1 MATYKNFASA
11 HWRKWIAGVAA
22 GVLLTGCAMTPNG
35 RGGVMLGLDTAELFG
50 TPVSTF
56 RLRDGTEGTLRKDP
70 KGKYSIKL
78 SQAFRVVPLD
88 KAVTAR
94 VARVE
99 NVGERTVVIV
109 ETQERG
115 CAYRYEVLAFQ
126 GTDVLQW
133 TVGNCKDRPRVE
145 LAADGRS
152 LNIDFPNYNRLSR
165 MVYTDSRLLN
175 ASVPVPPGVD
185 TRAQPFA
192 DDALRATGPVIAN
205 LPGSEANG
213 GRVIPA
219 PPAAAPA
226 SAPAPKTTSRTASR
240 NRRQVAQE
248 AAAPARTVPSAP
260 AMTAPAAR
268 AADSASRV
276 PAAMSFQTEEIKPVV
291 LDLRK

>member
-1 MATYKNFASA
+1 MTTYKNFASA
-11 HWRKWIAGVAA
+11 HWRTLIAGVAV

-35 RGGVMLGLDTAELFG
+35 RGGVLMGLDTAELFG
-50 TPVSTF
+50 TPISTF

-133 TVGNCKDRPRVE
+133 TVGNCKDRPRVDV
-145 LAADGRS
+145 AADGKS

-165 MVYTDSRLLN
+165 MIYTDNRLLN
-175 ASVPVPPGVD
+175 ASVAVPPGVD

-192 DDALRATGPVIAN
+192 DDALRGTGPAIATMPAGN
-205 LPGSEANG
+205 DS

-219 PPAAAPA
+219 PPAPT
-226 SAPAPKTTSRTASR
+226 SAPAPAATPKTGSRASAR
-240 NRRQVAQE
+240 PRRQDTAAKAATPAAISLPAPRAA
-248 AAAPARTVPSAP
+248 AAAPAAP
-260 AMTAPAAR
+260 MI
-268 AADSASRV
+268 
-276 PAAMSFQTEEIKPVV
+276 FQAEEIKPVV

>member
-1 MATYKNFASA
+1 MTMYKNFASA
-11 HWRKWIAGVAA
+11 HWRKLAMGLAA

-35 RGGVMLGLDTAELFG
+35 RGGVLVGLDTAELFG
-50 TPVSTF
+50 TPISTF

-88 KAVTAR
+88 KAITAR

-145 LAADGRS
+145 LAADAKS

-165 MVYTDSRLLN
+165 MIYTDNRLLN
-175 ASVPVPPGVD
+175 ASVAVPPGVD

-192 DDALRATGPVIAN
+192 DDALRATGPAIATM
-205 LPGSEANG
+205 PGSDS

-219 PPAAAPA
+219 PPAPAPAAAPKA
-226 SAPAPKTTSRTASR
+226 GSRAGAKARRQDTPARAPAAISLPAPRA
-240 NRRQVAQE
+240 A
-248 AAAPARTVPSAP
+248 AAAPAAP
-260 AMTAPAAR
+260 MI
-268 AADSASRV
+268 
-276 PAAMSFQTEEIKPVV
+276 FQAEEIKPVV
-291 LDLRK
+291 IDLRK

>member
-1 MATYKNFASA
+1 MTTYKIFASA
-11 HWRKWIAGVAA
+11 HWRTLIAGVAA

-35 RGGVMLGLDTAELFG
+35 RGGVMVGLDTAELFG
-50 TPVSTF
+50 TPMSTF

-70 KGKYSIKL
+70 QGKYSIKL
-78 SQAFRVVPLD
+78 SQAFRVVPL
-88 KAVTAR
+88 ANAITAR

-109 ETQERG
+109 ETQERN

-145 LAADGRS
+145 LAADAKS

-165 MVYTDSRLLN
+165 MIYTDNRLLN
-175 ASVPVPPGVD
+175 ASVAVPPGVD

-192 DDALRATGPVIAN
+192 DDALRATGPVIATV
-205 LPGSEANG
+205 PGGDS

-226 SAPAPKTTSRTASR
+226 PAAAPKAGSRASAKP
-240 NRRQVAQE
+240 RRQESQAR
-248 AAAPARTVPSAP
+248 AAAPAAISLPAQRSA
-260 AMTAPAAR
+260 APAA
-268 AADSASRV
+268 A
-276 PAAMSFQTEEIKPVV
+276 PMIFQAEEIKPLVI
-291 LDLRK
+291 DLRK

>member
-1 MATYKNFASA
+1 MTTYKNFASA
-11 HWRKWIAGVAA
+11 HWRKLIAGVAV

-35 RGGVMLGLDTAELFG
+35 RGGVMVGLDTAELFG
-50 TPVSTF
+50 TPMSTF

-78 SQAFRVVPLD
+78 SQAFRVVPL
-88 KAVTAR
+88 ANAITAR

-145 LAADGRS
+145 LAADAKS

-165 MVYTDSRLLN
+165 MIYTDNRLLN
-175 ASVPVPPGVD
+175 ASVAVPPGVD

-192 DDALRATGPVIAN
+192 DDALRATGPVIASM
-205 LPGSEANG
+205 PGDNN

-226 SAPAPKTTSRTASR
+226 PAAAPKAGRRASAKPRRQETPARAVAPAAISLPAPRSAAPAP
-240 NRRQVAQE
+240 
-248 AAAPARTVPSAP
+248 AAP
-260 AMTAPAAR
+260 MI
-268 AADSASRV
+268 
-276 PAAMSFQTEEIKPVV
+276 FQAEEIKPVV
-291 LDLRK
+291 IDLRK

>member
-1 MATYKNFASA
+1 MTMYKNFASA
-11 HWRKWIAGVAA
+11 HWRKLMAGLAA

-35 RGGVMLGLDTAELFG
+35 RGGVLMGLDTAELFG
-50 TPVSTF
+50 TPLSTF

-70 KGKYSIKL
+70 QGKYSIKL
-78 SQAFRVVPLD
+78 SQAFRVVPL
-88 KAVTAR
+88 ANAITAR

-145 LAADGRS
+145 LAADAKS

-165 MVYTDSRLLN
+165 MIYTDNRLLN
-175 ASVPVPPGVD
+175 ASVAVPPGVD
-185 TRAQPFA
+185 THAQPFA
-192 DDALRATGPVIAN
+192 DDALRATGPVMTS
-205 LPGSEANG
+205 LPAGDGS

-226 SAPAPKTTSRTASR
+226 PAAAPKAGSRASAKPRRQESQAKAAPTAISLPAPRA
-240 NRRQVAQE
+240 A
-248 AAAPARTVPSAP
+248 AAAPAAP
-260 AMTAPAAR
+260 MI
-268 AADSASRV
+268 
-276 PAAMSFQTEEIKPVV
+276 FQAEEVKPVV
-291 LDLRK
+291 IDLRK

>member
-1 MATYKNFASA
+1 MTTYKNFLST
-11 HWRKWIAGVAA
+11 HGRKLALGLAA

-35 RGGVMLGLDTAELFG
+35 RGGVMVGLDTAELFG
-50 TPVSTF
+50 TPISTF
-56 RLRDGTEGTLRKDP
+56 RLRDGMEGTLRKDP
-70 KGKYSIKL
+70 QGKYSIKL
-78 SQAFRVVPLD
+78 SQAFRVVPL
-88 KAVTAR
+88 ANAITAR

-145 LAADGRS
+145 LAADAKS

-165 MVYTDSRLLN
+165 MIYTDNRLLN
-175 ASVPVPPGVD
+175 ASVAVPPGVD

-192 DDALRATGPVIAN
+192 DDALRATGPALATV
-205 LPGSEANG
+205 PGNDS

-219 PPAAAPA
+219 PPAPT
-226 SAPAPKTTSRTASR
+226 SAPAPAATPKTGSRASAKP
-240 NRRQVAQE
+240 RRQEAQ
-248 AAAPARTVPSAP
+248 ARVAAPAAISLPAPRTATSAQ
-260 AMTAPAAR
+260 AAP
-268 AADSASRV
+268 
-276 PAAMSFQTEEIKPVV
+276 MIFQAEEIKPVV
-291 LDLRK
+291 IDLRK

>member
-1 MATYKNFASA
+1 MTTYKNFASA
-11 HWRKWIAGVAA
+11 HWRKLAMGVAA

-35 RGGVMLGLDTAELFG
+35 RGGVMMGLDTAELFG
-50 TPVSTF
+50 TPLSTF

-70 KGKYSIKL
+70 QGKYSIKL
-78 SQAFRVVPLD
+78 SQAFRVVPLAN
-88 KAVTAR
+88 AVTAR

-145 LAADGRS
+145 LAADAKS
-152 LNIDFPNYNRLSR
+152 LNIDFPNYNRLLR
-165 MVYTDSRLLN
+165 MIYTDNRLLN
-175 ASVPVPPGVD
+175 ASVAVPPGVD

-192 DDALRATGPVIAN
+192 DDGLRGTGPAIAT
-205 LPGSEANG
+205 LPGSDS

-219 PPAAAPA
+219 PPAPA
-226 SAPAPKTTSRTASR
+226 SAPAAAPKAGSRASAKP
-240 NRRQVAQE
+240 RRQETPAR
-248 AAAPARTVPSAP
+248 AAAPAAVSLPAP
-260 AMTAPAAR
+260 RGAAP
-268 AADSASRV
+268 
-276 PAAMSFQTEEIKPVV
+276 MIFQAEEIKPVV
-291 LDLRK
+291 IDLRK

>member
-1 MATYKNFASA
+1 MTTYKNFASA
-11 HWRKWIAGVAA
+11 HWRTLIAGVAV

-35 RGGVMLGLDTAELFG
+35 RGGVMVGLDTAELFG
-50 TPVSTF
+50 TPISTF

-70 KGKYSIKL
+70 QGKYSIKL
-78 SQAFRVVPLD
+78 SQAFRVVPLA
-88 KAVTAR
+88 KAITAR

-145 LAADGRS
+145 LAADAKS

-165 MVYTDSRLLN
+165 MIYTDNRLLN
-175 ASVPVPPGVD
+175 ASVAVPPGVD

-192 DDALRATGPVIAN
+192 DDALRATGPVIATM
-205 LPGSEANG
+205 PGNDS

-219 PPAAAPA
+219 APAAAPA
-226 SAPAPKTTSRTASR
+226 PATKPATRTTSR

-248 AAAPARTVPSAP
+248 APAPARTVPNAP
-260 AMTAPAAR
+260 AAAPAAR

-291 LDLRK
+291 IDLRK

>member
-1 MATYKNFASA
+1 MTTYKNFASA
-11 HWRKWIAGVAA
+11 HWRTLIAGVAV

-35 RGGVMLGLDTAELFG
+35 RGGVMVGLDTAELFG
-50 TPVSTF
+50 TPISTF

-70 KGKYSIKL
+70 QGKYSIKL
-78 SQAFRVVPLD
+78 SQAFRVVPL
-88 KAVTAR
+88 ANAMTAR

-145 LAADGRS
+145 LAADAKS

-165 MVYTDSRLLN
+165 MIYTDNRLLN
-175 ASVPVPPGVD
+175 ASVAVPPGVD

-192 DDALRATGPVIAN
+192 DDALRATGPVMATV
-205 LPGSEANG
+205 PGSG
-213 GRVIPA
+213 SDSGRVIPA

-226 SAPAPKTTSRTASR
+226 P
-240 NRRQVAQE
+240 
-248 AAAPARTVPSAP
+248 AAAPKAGSRASARARRQETQARTA
-260 AMTAPAAR
+260 APAAISLPAQR
-268 AADSASRV
+268 SAA
-276 PAAMSFQTEEIKPVV
+276 PAAAPMIFQAEEIKPVV
-291 LDLRK
+291 IDLRK

>member
-1 MATYKNFASA
+1 MTTYKNFASA
-11 HWRKWIAGVAA
+11 QWRTLALSVAA
-22 GVLLTGCAMTPNG
+22 GMLLTGCAMTPNG
-35 RGGVMLGLDTAELFG
+35 RGGVMMGLDTAELFG
-50 TPVSTF
+50 TPLSTF

-70 KGKYSIKL
+70 QGKYSIKL
-78 SQAFRVVPLD
+78 SQAFRVVPL
-88 KAVTAR
+88 ANAITAR

-145 LAADGRS
+145 LAADAKS

-165 MVYTDSRLLN
+165 MIYTDNRLLN
-175 ASVPVPPGVD
+175 ASVAVPPGVD

-192 DDALRATGPVIAN
+192 DDALRGTGPVIATT
-205 LPGSEANG
+205 PGSDS

-219 PPAAAPA
+219 PPAPA
-226 SAPAPKTTSRTASR
+226 SAPAP
-240 NRRQVAQE
+240 
-248 AAAPARTVPSAP
+248 AAAPKAASRASAKARRQE
-260 AMTAPAAR
+260 PAAR
-268 AADSASRV
+268 AAT
-276 PAAMSFQTEEIKPVV
+276 PAAISLPAQRSAAPAPAAPMIFQAEEIKPVV
-291 LDLRK
+291 IDLRK

>member
-1 MATYKNFASA
+1 MTTYKNFASA
-11 HWRKWIAGVAA
+11 HWRTLIAGVAV

-35 RGGVMLGLDTAELFG
+35 RGGVLVGLDTAELFG
-50 TPVSTF
+50 TPISTF

-70 KGKYSIKL
+70 QGKYSIKL
-78 SQAFRVVPLD
+78 SQAFRVVPLA
-88 KAVTAR
+88 KAITAR

-126 GTDVLQW
+126 GSDVLQW

-145 LAADGRS
+145 LAADAKS

-165 MVYTDSRLLN
+165 MIYTDNRLLN
-175 ASVPVPPGVD
+175 ASVAVPPGVD

-192 DDALRATGPVIAN
+192 DDALRATGPVIAT
-205 LPGSEANG
+205 LPGSG
-213 GRVIPA
+213 SDSGRVIPA

-226 SAPAPKTTSRTASR
+226 PAAAPKAGSRASARARRQETPARAPAAISLPAPRA
-240 NRRQVAQE
+240 A
-248 AAAPARTVPSAP
+248 AAAPAAP
-260 AMTAPAAR
+260 MI
-268 AADSASRV
+268 
-276 PAAMSFQTEEIKPVV
+276 FQAEEIKPVV
-291 LDLRK
+291 IDLRK

>member
-1 MATYKNFASA
+1 MTTYKNFASA
-11 HWRKWIAGVAA
+11 HWRKLIAGVAA

-35 RGGVMLGLDTAELFG
+35 RGGVLMGLDTAELFG
-50 TPVSTF
+50 TPISTF

-70 KGKYSIKL
+70 QGKYSIKL
-78 SQAFRVVPLD
+78 SQAFRVVPL
-88 KAVTAR
+88 ANAITAR

-133 TVGNCKDRPRVE
+133 TVGNCKDRPRVDV
-145 LAADGRS
+145 AADGKS

-165 MVYTDSRLLN
+165 MIYTDNRLLN
-175 ASVPVPPGVD
+175 ASVAVPPGVD

-192 DDALRATGPVIAN
+192 DDALRGTGPAIATT
-205 LPGSEANG
+205 PGSDS

-219 PPAAAPA
+219 PPAPA
-226 SAPAPKTTSRTASR
+226 SAPPPAVAPKAGSRASAKP
-240 NRRQVAQE
+240 RRQETAAKVATPAAISLPAPRAA
-248 AAAPARTVPSAP
+248 AAAPAAP
-260 AMTAPAAR
+260 MI
-268 AADSASRV
+268 
-276 PAAMSFQTEEIKPVV
+276 FQAEEIKPVV
-291 LDLRK
+291 IDLRK

>member
-1 MATYKNFASA
+1 MTTYKNFASA
-11 HWRKWIAGVAA
+11 HWRKLIAGVAV

-35 RGGVMLGLDTAELFG
+35 RGGVMVGLDTAELFG
-50 TPVSTF
+50 TPISTF

-70 KGKYSIKL
+70 QGKYSIKL
-78 SQAFRVVPLD
+78 SQAFRVVPLA
-88 KAVTAR
+88 KAITAR

-145 LAADGRS
+145 LAADAKS
-152 LNIDFPNYNRLSR
+152 LNIDFPNVNRLSR
-165 MVYTDSRLLN
+165 MIYTDNRLLN
-175 ASVPVPPGVD
+175 ASVAVPPGVD

-192 DDALRATGPVIAN
+192 DDALRATGPVIATM
-205 LPGSEANG
+205 PGSDS

-226 SAPAPKTTSRTASR
+226 PASAPKAGSRASAR
-240 NRRQVAQE
+240 PRRQESQARAAPPATSLPVQRS
-248 AAAPARTVPSAP
+248 AAPAAP
-260 AMTAPAAR
+260 MI
-268 AADSASRV
+268 
-276 PAAMSFQTEEIKPVV
+276 FQAEEIKPVV
-291 LDLRK
+291 IDLRK

>member
-1 MATYKNFASA
+1 MTTYKIFASA
-11 HWRKWIAGVAA
+11 HWRKLIAGVAA

-35 RGGVMLGLDTAELFG
+35 RGGVMVGLDTAELFG
-50 TPVSTF
+50 TPMSTF

-70 KGKYSIKL
+70 QGKYSIKL
-78 SQAFRVVPLD
+78 SQAFRVVPL
-88 KAVTAR
+88 ANAITAR

-109 ETQERG
+109 ETQERN

-145 LAADGRS
+145 LAADAKS

-165 MVYTDSRLLN
+165 MIYTDNRLLN
-175 ASVPVPPGVD
+175 ASVAVPPGVD

-192 DDALRATGPVIAN
+192 DDALRATGPVIATV
-205 LPGSEANG
+205 PGGDS

-226 SAPAPKTTSRTASR
+226 PAAAPKAGSRASAKP
-240 NRRQVAQE
+240 RRQESQAR
-248 AAAPARTVPSAP
+248 AAAPAAISLPAQRSA
-260 AMTAPAAR
+260 APAA
-268 AADSASRV
+268 A
-276 PAAMSFQTEEIKPVV
+276 PMIFQAEEIKPVV
-291 LDLRK
+291 IDLRK

>member
-1 MATYKNFASA
+1 MTTYKNFASA
-11 HWRKWIAGVAA
+11 HWRTLIAGVAV

-35 RGGVMLGLDTAELFG
+35 RGGVLMGLDTAELFG
-50 TPVSTF
+50 TPISTF

-70 KGKYSIKL
+70 QGKYSIKL
-78 SQAFRVVPLD
+78 SQAFRVVPL
-88 KAVTAR
+88 ANAMTAR

-145 LAADGRS
+145 LAADAKS

-165 MVYTDSRLLN
+165 MIYTDNRLLN
-175 ASVPVPPGVD
+175 ASVAVPPGVD

-192 DDALRATGPVIAN
+192 DDALRATGPVIATM
-205 LPGSEANG
+205 PGSDS
-213 GRVIPA
+213 GRVIPV

-226 SAPAPKTTSRTASR
+226 PAAAPKAGSRASAKPRRQETPARAPAAISLPAPRA
-240 NRRQVAQE
+240 A
-248 AAAPARTVPSAP
+248 AAAPAAP
-260 AMTAPAAR
+260 MI
-268 AADSASRV
+268 
-276 PAAMSFQTEEIKPVV
+276 FQAEEIKPVV
-291 LDLRK
+291 IDLRK

>member
-1 MATYKNFASA
+1 MTTYKNFASA
-11 HWRKWIAGVAA
+11 HWRTLIAGVAA

-35 RGGVMLGLDTAELFG
+35 RGGVMVGLDTAELFG
-50 TPVSTF
+50 TPISTF

-70 KGKYSIKL
+70 QGKYSIKL
-78 SQAFRVVPLD
+78 SQAFRVVPLAN
-88 KAVTAR
+88 AVTAR

-109 ETQERG
+109 ETQERN

-145 LAADGRS
+145 LAADAKS

-165 MVYTDSRLLN
+165 MIYTDNRLLN
-175 ASVPVPPGVD
+175 ASVAVPPGVD

-192 DDALRATGPVIAN
+192 DDALRGTSPVMATV
-205 LPGSEANG
+205 PGSDS

-219 PPAAAPA
+219 PPAAASP
-226 SAPAPKTTSRTASR
+226 APAAAPKAGSRASVKP
-240 NRRQVAQE
+240 RRQETQAR
-248 AAAPARTVPSAP
+248 AAAPAAISLP
-260 AMTAPAAR
+260 AQRAAAPAA
-268 AADSASRV
+268 
-276 PAAMSFQTEEIKPVV
+276 PMIFQAEEIKPVV
-291 LDLRK
+291 IDLRK

>member
-1 MATYKNFASA
+1 M
-11 HWRKWIAGVAA
+11 V
-22 GVLLTGCAMTPNG
+22 
-35 RGGVMLGLDTAELFG
+35 GLDTAELFG
-50 TPVSTF
+50 TPISTF

-70 KGKYSIKL
+70 QGKYSIKL
-78 SQAFRVVPLD
+78 SQAFRVVPLA
-88 KAVTAR
+88 KAITAR

-145 LAADGRS
+145 LAADAKS

-165 MVYTDSRLLN
+165 MIYTDNRLLN
-175 ASVPVPPGVD
+175 ASVAVPPGVD

-192 DDALRATGPVIAN
+192 DDALRATGPVIATV
-205 LPGSEANG
+205 PGSG
-213 GRVIPA
+213 SDSGRVIPA

-226 SAPAPKTTSRTASR
+226 P
-240 NRRQVAQE
+240 
-248 AAAPARTVPSAP
+248 AAAPKAGSRASARARRQETP
-260 AMTAPAAR
+260 ARAPAAISLPAPRR
-268 AADSASRV
+268 AA
-276 PAAMSFQTEEIKPVV
+276 PAAAPMIFQAEEIKPVV
-291 LDLRK
+291 IDLRK

>member
-11 HWRKWIAGVAA
+11 HWRTLALSVAA

-35 RGGVMLGLDTAELFG
+35 RGGVMMGLDTAELFG
-50 TPVSTF
+50 TPLSTF

-70 KGKYSIKL
+70 QGKYSIKL
-78 SQAFRVVPLD
+78 SQAFRVVPL
-88 KAVTAR
+88 ANAITAR

-145 LAADGRS
+145 LAADAKS

-165 MVYTDSRLLN
+165 MIYTDNRLLN
-175 ASVPVPPGVD
+175 ASVAVPPGVD

-192 DDALRATGPVIAN
+192 DDALRGTGPVIAT
-205 LPGSEANG
+205 LPGSG
-213 GRVIPA
+213 SDSGRVIPA
-219 PPAAAPA
+219 PPAPA
-226 SAPAPKTTSRTASR
+226 SAPAPAAAPKTGSRVSAKP
-240 NRRQVAQE
+240 RRQETPAR
-248 AAAPARTVPSAP
+248 AAAPAISLPAPRSA
-260 AMTAPAAR
+260 AAAPAA
-268 AADSASRV
+268 
-276 PAAMSFQTEEIKPVV
+276 PMIFQAEEIKPVV
-291 LDLRK
+291 IDLRK

>member
-1 MATYKNFASA
+1 MTTYKNFASA
-11 HWRKWIAGVAA
+11 HWRKLIAAVAA

-35 RGGVMLGLDTAELFG
+35 RGGVLMGLDTAELFG
-50 TPVSTF
+50 TPISTF

-70 KGKYSIKL
+70 QGKYSIKL
-78 SQAFRVVPLD
+78 SQAFRVVPL
-88 KAVTAR
+88 ANAITAR

-99 NVGERTVVIV
+99 NVGARTVVIV

-145 LAADGRS
+145 LAADAKS

-165 MVYTDSRLLN
+165 MIYTDNRLLN
-175 ASVPVPPGVD
+175 ASVAVPPGVD

-192 DDALRATGPVIAN
+192 DDALRATGPVISSV
-205 LPGSEANG
+205 PGSDS

-226 SAPAPKTTSRTASR
+226 PAAAPKAGSRASARPRRQETPARAAPAAISLPAPRA
-240 NRRQVAQE
+240 A
-248 AAAPARTVPSAP
+248 AAAPAAP
-260 AMTAPAAR
+260 IIFH
-268 AADSASRV
+268 AD
-276 PAAMSFQTEEIKPVV
+276 
-291 LDLRK
+291 

>member
-11 HWRKWIAGVAA
+11 HWRKLAMGLAA

-35 RGGVMLGLDTAELFG
+35 RGGVMMGLDTAELFG
-50 TPVSTF
+50 TPLSTF

-70 KGKYSIKL
+70 QGKYSIKL
-78 SQAFRVVPLD
+78 SQAFRVVPL
-88 KAVTAR
+88 ANAITAR

-145 LAADGRS
+145 LAADGKS

-165 MVYTDSRLLN
+165 MIYTDNRLLN
-175 ASVPVPPGVD
+175 ASVAVPPGVD

-192 DDALRATGPVIAN
+192 DDALRATGPVIATM
-205 LPGSEANG
+205 PGSDS

-219 PPAAAPA
+219 PPAPA
-226 SAPAPKTTSRTASR
+226 SAPAPAAAPKAGSRASAKP
-240 NRRQVAQE
+240 RRQETPAR
-248 AAAPARTVPSAP
+248 AAAPAAVSLPAPRSA
-260 AMTAPAAR
+260 AA
-268 AADSASRV
+268 V
-276 PAAMSFQTEEIKPVV
+276 PAAPMIFQAEEIKPVV
-291 LDLRK
+291 IDLRK

>member
-1 MATYKNFASA
+1 MTTYKNFAST
-11 HWRKWIAGVAA
+11 HWRKLALSVAA
-22 GVLLTGCAMTPNG
+22 GILLTGCAMTPNG
-35 RGGVMLGLDTAELFG
+35 RGGVMVGIDTAELFG
-50 TPVSTF
+50 TPLSTF

-70 KGKYSIKL
+70 QGKYSIKL
-78 SQAFRVVPLD
+78 SQAFRVVPL
-88 KAVTAR
+88 ANAITAR

-133 TVGNCKDRPRVE
+133 TVGNCNDRPRVE
-145 LAADGRS
+145 LAADGKS

-165 MVYTDSRLLN
+165 MIYTDNRLLN
-175 ASVPVPPGVD
+175 ASVAVPPGVD

-192 DDALRATGPVIAN
+192 DDALRATGPAIAN
-205 LPGSEANG
+205 MPGSDS

-226 SAPAPKTTSRTASR
+226 PAAAPKAGSRASAKPRRQEAPAR
-240 NRRQVAQE
+240 
-248 AAAPARTVPSAP
+248 AAAPAISLPAARSA
-260 AMTAPAAR
+260 AAAPAA
-268 AADSASRV
+268 
-276 PAAMSFQTEEIKPVV
+276 PMIFQAEEIKPVV
-291 LDLRK
+291 IDLRK

>member
-1 MATYKNFASA
+1 MA
-11 HWRKWIAGVAA
+11 V

-35 RGGVMLGLDTAELFG
+35 RGGVMVGIDTAELFG
-50 TPVSTF
+50 TPISTF

-88 KAVTAR
+88 KAITAR

-109 ETQERG
+109 ETQERN

-145 LAADGRS
+145 LAADAKS

-165 MVYTDSRLLN
+165 MIYTDNRLLN
-175 ASVPVPPGVD
+175 ASVAVPPGVD

-192 DDALRATGPVIAN
+192 DDALRATGPVIASM
-205 LPGSEANG
+205 PGSDS

-226 SAPAPKTTSRTASR
+226 PAAAPKAGRRASAKARRQETPARAPAAISLPAPRSA
-240 NRRQVAQE
+240 
-248 AAAPARTVPSAP
+248 AAAPAAP
-260 AMTAPAAR
+260 MI
-268 AADSASRV
+268 
-276 PAAMSFQTEEIKPVV
+276 FQAEEIKPVV
-291 LDLRK
+291 IDLRK

>member
-1 MATYKNFASA
+1 MTTYKNFASA
-11 HWRKWIAGVAA
+11 HWRTLIAGVAA

-35 RGGVMLGLDTAELFG
+35 RGGVLMGLDTAELFG
-50 TPVSTF
+50 TPISTF

-70 KGKYSIKL
+70 QGKYSIKL
-78 SQAFRVVPLD
+78 SQAFRVVPL
-88 KAVTAR
+88 ANAITAR

-133 TVGNCKDRPRVE
+133 TVGNCKDRPRVD
-145 LAADGRS
+145 LAADGKS

-165 MVYTDSRLLN
+165 MIYTDNRLLN
-175 ASVPVPPGVD
+175 ASVAVPPGVD

-192 DDALRATGPVIAN
+192 DDALRGTGPVIATT
-205 LPGSEANG
+205 PGSDS

-219 PPAAAPA
+219 PPAPA
-226 SAPAPKTTSRTASR
+226 SAPAPAAAPKAGSRASAKA
-240 NRRQVAQE
+240 RRQETPAR
-248 AAAPARTVPSAP
+248 AAAPAISQPAP
-260 AMTAPAAR
+260 RAAAAAPAA
-268 AADSASRV
+268 
-276 PAAMSFQTEEIKPVV
+276 PMIFQAEEIKPVV
-291 LDLRK
+291 IDLRK